1 MRAFLDTNVLIS
13 ALATRGLCAELYERL
28 LTEHEV
34 VIGEPVVAEVL
45 DIMRHKFRAGDDLLA
60 KVEAELSLL
69 EIIPAQPVAPELPI
83 KDREDPW
90 IIACALAGK
99 VDCFVTGDAELLG
112 LVKVKNMPMLSP
124 RVCWEKLQVYSSAKQ
139 PRVAR

>member
-1 MRAFLDTNVLIS
+1 MRVFLDTNALVS

-28 LTEHEV
+28 LMEHEV

-45 DIMRHKFRAGDDLLA
+45 EVIRRKFRADSKLLA
-60 KVEAELSLL
+60 KVEVELRLL
-69 EIIPAQPVAPELPI
+69 EIVPAQPVAPKLPI

-99 VDCFVTGDAELLG
+99 ADCFVTGDAELLNLG
-112 LVKVKNMPMLSP
+112 KVENLPIFSP
-124 RVCWEKLQVYSSAKQ
+124 RVCWEKLLAYLSAK
-139 PRVAR
+139 

>member
-1 MRAFLDTNVLIS
+1 MRVFLDTNVLVS

-28 LTEHEV
+28 LMEHEV

-45 DIMRHKFRAGDDLLA
+45 DVMRRKFKASDELLA
-60 KVEAELSLL
+60 KVETELRLL
-69 EIIPAQPVAPELPI
+69 EIVPAQPVAPKLPI

-99 VDCFVTGDAELLG
+99 ADCFITGDAELLG
-112 LVKVKNMPMLSP
+112 LGKVKKLLIFSP
-124 RVCWEKLQVYSSAKQ
+124 RTCWEKLPFYPAAKQ
-139 PRVAR
+139 

>member
-1 MRAFLDTNVLIS
+1 MRVFLDTNVLVS

-45 DIMRHKFRAGDDLLA
+45 DIMRRKFRASNDLLA
-60 KVEAELSLL
+60 KVEAELRLL
-69 EIIPAQPVAPELPI
+69 EIVPAQPVAPELPI

-90 IIACALAGK
+90 IIACALTGN

-112 LVKVKNMPMLSP
+112 LSKVKKLPILSP
-124 RVCWEKLQVYSSAKQ
+124 RTCWEKLLAYSSAK
-139 PRVAR
+139 

>member
-1 MRAFLDTNVLIS
+1 MRAFLDTNVLVS

-45 DIMRHKFRAGDDLLA
+45 DILRRKFRAGDNLLA
-60 KVEAELSLL
+60 KVEAELRLL
-69 EIIPAQPVAPELPI
+69 EIIPAQPAAPKLPI

-112 LVKVKNMPMLSP
+112 LVRVKKMPVISP
-124 RVCWEKLQVYSSAKQ
+124 RTCCEKLQANS
-139 PRVAR
+139 

>member
-1 MRAFLDTNVLIS
+1 MRVFLDTNVLVS

-28 LTEHEV
+28 LTEHEI

-45 DIMRHKFRAGDDLLA
+45 DIMRRKFHAGDSLLA
-60 KVEAELSLL
+60 KVEAELRLL
-69 EIIPAQPVAPELPI
+69 EIVPAQAVAPKLPI

-90 IIACALAGK
+90 IIACAPAGK

-112 LVKVKNMPMLSP
+112 LVKVENMPVFSP
-124 RVCWEKLQVYSSAKQ
+124 RACWERLLA
-139 PRVAR
+139 

>member
-1 MRAFLDTNVLIS
+1 MRVFLDTNVLIS

-45 DIMRHKFRAGDDLLA
+45 DIMRRKFRAGDQLLA
-60 KVEAELSLL
+60 KVEAELRLL
-69 EIIPAQPVAPELPI
+69 EIVPAQPVVPKLPI

-90 IIACALAGK
+90 IIACALAGS
-99 VDCFVTGDAELLG
+99 GG
-112 LVKVKNMPMLSP
+112 
-124 RVCWEKLQVYSSAKQ
+124 
-139 PRVAR
+139 

>member
-1 MRAFLDTNVLIS
+1 MRVFLDTNVLIS

-28 LTEHEV
+28 LMEHEV

-45 DIMRHKFRAGDDLLA
+45 EVMSRKFRADSKLLA
-60 KVEAELSLL
+60 KVEVELRLL
-69 EIIPAQPVAPELPI
+69 EIVPAQPVAPKLPI

-99 VDCFVTGDAELLG
+99 ADCFVTGDAELLKLG
-112 LVKVKNMPMLSP
+112 KVKKLSIFSP
-124 RVCWEKLQVYSSAKQ
+124 RVCWEKLLVYPSAK
-139 PRVAR
+139 

>member
-1 MRAFLDTNVLIS
+1 MRVFLDTNVLIS

-45 DIMRHKFRAGDDLLA
+45 DIMHRKFRAGKELLA
-60 KVEAELSLL
+60 KVEAELRLL
-69 EIIPAQPVAPELPI
+69 EIIPAQPVAPKLPI

-99 VDCFVTGDAELLG
+99 ADCFVTGDAELLG
-112 LVKVKNMPMLSP
+112 LGKVKNLPIFSP
-124 RVCWEKLQVYSSAKQ
+124 RVCWEKLLAYSST
-139 PRVAR
+139 R